1 MQRSTSTGRLS
12 SREPN
17 LQNLPIRDDEGRSL
31 RKMFSSA
38 FEEGTLVSADY
49 NQIEL
54 RLMANFSGDEN
65 MISDYKSGKDIHT
78 ATASKIFN
86 VPLNEV
92 SSDMRRVAKSVNFGI
107 IYGISAYGLSQN
119 IKMSQK
125 DASQFIK
132 KYLEIYPK
140 VKEFGDRC
148 IEKAREKGYV
158 TTIMGRI
165 RHIPDINSSNFSV
178 KGFAERV
185 AKNTPLQGS
194 ASDIIKIAMI
204 RVYNRMKKENLKSK
218 LILQIHDE
226 LVVDCVKGESEEIK
240 KILTEEM
247 ESVIEL
253 TVPLLVEVKE
263 GRTLYDTK

>member
-1 MQRSTSTGRLS
+1 
-12 SREPN
+12 
-17 LQNLPIRDDEGRSL
+17 
-31 RKMFSSA
+31 
-38 FEEGTLVSADY
+38 
-49 NQIEL
+49 
-54 RLMANFSGDEN
+54 